1 MFREDCMRNMNF
13 KRHRKFL
20 GRITWKDYGF
30 WKSAEPIR
38 RGQAAV
44 AILMFFG
51 CACLTGA
58 LFSGLEMAFAKS
70 EAKSFIERKEFYDDL
85 LANVDE
91 NASTETVWKIIDEVK
106 KNNEKILKD
115 RVLDHN
121 IVVGKMYRTEV
132 AELELTPIPEMQIK
146 KINN

>member
-1 MFREDCMRNMNF
+1 MLLFILFLVFGIIFIAVSAILDENF
-13 KRHRKFL
+13 A
-20 GRITWKDYGF
+20 D
-30 WKSAEPIR
+30 E
-38 RGQAAV
+38 AAV

-91 NASTETVWKIIDEVK
+91 NASTETVWKIVDEVK
-106 KNNEKILKD
+106 KNNDKILKH

-121 IVVGKMYRTEV
+121 IFVGKMYRTEV

-146 KINN
+146 KINNELQEP